1 MLKPSGSLFLSI
13 ENAAANSARGDTFR
27 CCRAFFVQRWR
38 GEGDRSGASG
48 ALGVHKSG
56 VPRARARQLL
66 SEKSLHPSPSL
77 ANPLNLTA
85 LRRQKG
91 EALTFIQSSPCE
103 NVRCRSLRQG
113 LFVQKSGEAKVK
125 LPGAKP
131 SPLIRRATEGCEGWV
146 KR

>member
-1 MLKPSGSLFLSI
+1 MLPRVFMK
-13 ENAAANSARGDTFR
+13 
-27 CCRAFFVQRWR
+27 RWR
-38 GEGDRSGASG
+38 GEDDQSGASG

-56 VPRARARQLL
+56 VPRVRARQLF

-103 NVRCRSLRQG
+103 NVRCRLLRQG

-125 LPGAKP
+125 LPGTMS
-131 SPLIRRATEGCEGWV
+131 SPLSRRATDGCEGWV

>member
-1 MLKPSGSLFLSI
+1 MTKAERAVPSECTKAVCL
-13 ENAAANSARGDTFR
+13 A
-27 CCRAFFVQRWR
+27 C
-38 GEGDRSGASG
+38 
-48 ALGVHKSG
+48 
-56 VPRARARQLL
+56 ARQLF
-66 SEKSLHPSPSL
+66 SEKSLHPSPSF

-103 NVRCRSLRQG
+103 NVRCRLLRQG

-125 LPGAKP
+125 LPGAKS
-131 SPLIRRATEGCEGWV
+131 SPLIRRATDGCEGRV

>member
-1 MLKPSGSLFLSI
+1 MLP
-13 ENAAANSARGDTFR
+13 RV
-27 CCRAFFVQRWR
+27 FVQRWR

-56 VPRARARQLL
+56 VPRVRARQLF
-66 SEKSLHPSPSL
+66 SEKCLHPSPTL

-91 EALTFIQSSPCE
+91 EALTFIQSSPRE
-103 NVRCRSLRQG
+103 NVRCRLLRQG
-113 LFVQKSGEAKVK
+113 LFVKKSGEAKVK
-125 LPGAKP
+125 FPGAKS
-131 SPLIRRATEGCEGWV
+131 SPLIRRATDGCEGWV